1 MTNLKFDMTINLG
14 SLIAILTVLVA
25 MVAGFTKYQTSLDSL
40 GQRLDEVRKIQDM
53 QREVNEAVIRLGV
66 IVTELERRI
75 TKLEGQ

>member
-1 MTNLKFDMTINLG
+1 MNNLKFDMTINLG

-40 GQRLDEVRKIQDM
+40 GDRLEEVRRIQEA
-53 QREVNEAVIRLGV
+53 QREVNEAVVRLGV

-75 TKLEGQ
+75 SKLEEK